1 MVRKISRL
9 LLHQI
14 SSEIWFTKSLLIFRT
29 TKYQNYKATLMGTGT
44 TENNICSHIFQD
56 SKFSL
61 HTRWFSHDSAIAI
74 CLFFRFPRNVQNHAI
89 VTNQQILSFL
99 IINMYMCTMLLYRLY
114 ISIQGT
120 VRSTWVFRTDK
131 VCVYVR
137 RVTAIH
143 LTNKTWQRK
152 CKFICFR

>member
-74 CLFFRFPRNVQNHAI
+74 CLFSRFPHNVQNHAI
-89 VTNQQILSFL
+89 VTNQHILSFL
-99 IINMYMCTMLLYRLY
+99 ILNMYMCNAPCYYIDYIYPYRELCARLESFEQ
-114 ISIQGT
+114 IKFVCMCDGWLQ
-120 VRSTWVFRTDK
+120 ST
-131 VCVYVR
+131 
-137 RVTAIH
+137 
-143 LTNKTWQRK
+143 
-152 CKFICFR
+152 